1 MNFLRRLFVVL
12 LCLMLPLTG
21 MAASGL
27 AGAYAM
33 PMPAAMADDPDCA
46 PMADMPDCA
55 TMAQASSQASLQ
67 ASPQAPSHPD
77 GHGHSAC
84 KMTTQCQL
92 GSLYHPTP
100 APAAYR
106 HVGLASPVTFHYAQP
121 LIVQRLDDFWRPPR
135 VN

>member
-1 MNFLRRLFVVL
+1 MDAIGGMRETHSPSKRPQPSHVGTDILARMNFLRRLFVVL

-33 PMPAAMADDPDCA
+33 PMPAAMADGPDCA

-55 TMAQASSQASLQ
+55 TMAQASSQA
-67 ASPQAPSHPD
+67 PSYPD
-77 GHGHSAC
+77 SHGHSAC

-92 GSLYHPTP
+92 GSLYTPTP
-100 APAAYR
+100 APAAY
-106 HVGLASPVTFHYAQP
+106 LS
-121 LIVQRLDDFWRPPR
+121 LIHI
-135 VN
+135 